1 MDAQHSSD
9 LAEARLREIA
19 RQGTEILA
27 SRTDIGSI
35 NFDSL
40 LEAALDYELESCFG
54 TLLKLLESFGYPPEL
69 LARTRKTTKIF
80 CPDWRASSFAAL
92 EGALSPQHRELLFS
106 LFQVAK
112 SQSPNADDAR
122 RREDRIV
129 ELGLGRYAWASPW
142 VRACALHTLDP
153 SSSAALSVLMRAS
166 RDPNPLVA
174 ETAAATLRAV
184 NDAQAIAA
192 RSDRYLTIDKV
203 LVLKNVSLFRAIPHQ
218 VLAGIA
224 TLLTE
229 RWAEPGERIFEK
241 GELGD
246 CLYVVESGQVR
257 VQDGDRILGHLSKH
271 EFFGELSLLDAE
283 PRSAS
288 VFATERSHFFRLAQ
302 SDFYS
307 LISERPDI
315 TQAINRALCQM
326 VRKANAA

>member
-1 MDAQHSSD
+1 
-9 LAEARLREIA
+9 
-19 RQGTEILA
+19 
-27 SRTDIGSI
+27 
-35 NFDSL
+35 
-40 LEAALDYELESCFG
+40 
-54 TLLKLLESFGYPPEL
+54 
-69 LARTRKTTKIF
+69 
-80 CPDWRASSFAAL
+80 
-92 EGALSPQHRELLFS
+92 
-106 LFQVAK
+106 
-112 SQSPNADDAR
+112 
-122 RREDRIV
+122 
-129 ELGLGRYAWASPW
+129 
-142 VRACALHTLDP
+142 
-153 SSSAALSVLMRAS
+153 MRAS